1 MGTKVVFFFHLYK
14 LYLYNP
20 KKSSNF
26 ARNFV
31 TMRQFT
37 FILLG
42 IAFIFA
48 SCNPSNTNETSSET
62 RVNSFTFYE
71 DTLNPG
77 LTEMVYKIE
86 HLSDTG
92 LIYSKDSLRFG
103 TCLDSVV
110 PHITYKAVPGSATFY
125 LPDDTIFS
133 TGTDTVN
140 LSKKPVYLH
149 VIASDMQTYRWYRID
164 INVHQVNPDLYVW
177 TQLSDN
183 IVPHEHYDS
192 RAFCINHQFV
202 LFVNNGLSTQIYT
215 SKNASDWSAAAQPIG
230 LPTPCHVRD
239 IVQMGQTLYY
249 IDKQQLYT
257 STDLIHWSATDYSSA
272 TFAPINM
279 LMAYN
284 EQAWCIIQDHASQR
298 MQLATIDGTN
308 IIPAT
313 NIEGLDQGF
322 LPTSFPISDF
332 AATAFTSSSERPR
345 AMIVGGRSTNGSPL
359 NSRWNLEYIP
369 STNDHAQGIYRL
381 KDFTI
386 SQPTFHT
393 LTGASIVEYGGHLI
407 MFGGIDN
414 DLEWNSNILYS
425 KDEGMNWYQPDT
437 ANNQLPLTY
446 GSRQNQSVIVEQ
458 NSIYLIGG
466 QSASQAYSD
475 VYQGYLNS
483 LQFK

>member
-1 MGTKVVFFFHLYK
+1 
-14 LYLYNP
+14 
-20 KKSSNF
+20 
-26 ARNFV
+26 
-31 TMRQFT
+31 
-37 FILLG
+37 
-42 IAFIFA
+42 
-48 SCNPSNTNETSSET
+48 
-62 RVNSFTFYE
+62 
-71 DTLNPG
+71 
-77 LTEMVYKIE
+77 
-86 HLSDTG
+86 
-92 LIYSKDSLRFG
+92 
-103 TCLDSVV
+103 
-110 PHITYKAVPGSATFY
+110 VPGSATFY

-359 NSRWNLEYIP
+359 NSRWNLEYVP
-369 STNDHAQGIYRL
+369 STNDNAQGIYRL